1 MVYDITDP
9 SAPKYQVYVNNR
21 DFSINMEALAD
32 EGEEQLHDGLSK
44 VGDLG
49 AEGLTFIPAED
60 SPNGE
65 ALLAVGNE
73 VSGTTTLFQVE
84 SLLDKAEEPEE
95 TPGEEPGQ
103 TPEEKPEE
111 KPDSPD
117 QQTGDEQEGSSTAGK
132 VVAAVAGVLAAPGG
146 ARCRRRFPGPDP
158 EPG

>member
-1 MVYDITDP
+1 
-9 SAPKYQVYVNNR
+9 
-21 DFSINMEALAD
+21 MEALAD

-49 AEGLTFIPAED
+49 AEGLTFIPAAD

-95 TPGEEPGQ
+95 TP
-103 TPEEKPEE
+103 
-111 KPDSPD
+111 DSPD
-117 QQTGDEQEGSSTAGK
+117 QQPGDEQEGSSTAGK
-132 VVAAVAGVLAAPGG
+132 VVAAVTGVLAALVALVAGGVSLGLIQNPVDQLLGQIPG
-146 ARCRRRFPGPDP
+146 APKLPF
-158 EPG
+158 